1 MIQIDE
7 IRQLPRDI
15 KLAGSAVQ
23 EAVLAGENITL
34 LEKHS
39 TAMWKVSLSGEPI
52 LICGVV
58 QESLLSDVFF
68 WFMMCEGFTRK
79 LKTSIRSCRDLVL
92 ELKERFPRLVTSVN
106 VEDVAAHRFAKA
118 LRWKPEPTTYELMG
132 TTYQQYR
139 MN

>member
-7 IRQLPRDI
+7 IIQLPRDI
-15 KLAGSAVQ
+15 KLAGSAVK
-23 EAVLAGENITL
+23 ESVLAGENITL

-39 TAMWKVSLSGEPI
+39 TKIWQVNLNDEPI

-58 QESLLSDVFF
+58 QENLLYDVFF
-68 WFMMCEGFTRK
+68 WFMMCEGFTRNF
-79 LKTSIRSCRDLVL
+79 KTSYRSCRDLVL
-92 ELKERFPRLVTSVN
+92 ELKHRYPRLVTSVN

-118 LRWKPEPTTYELMG
+118 LCWKPEPTTYELMG
-132 TTYQQYR
+132 ITYQQYR